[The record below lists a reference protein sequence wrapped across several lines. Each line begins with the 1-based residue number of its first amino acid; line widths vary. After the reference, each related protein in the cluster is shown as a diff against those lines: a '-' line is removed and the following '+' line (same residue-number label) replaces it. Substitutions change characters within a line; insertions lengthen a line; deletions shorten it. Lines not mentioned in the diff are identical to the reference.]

1 MVLQSR
7 NPIEGLDPAFL
18 NGEASDSDIIE
29 VAIGQPSPWVEDALE
44 LPRQTVYSS
53 SVSGTHAQA
62 TFQLSELGGGRFF
75 RFSYSD
81 GTQFVVDGST
91 KRIWGSSPKPLTQ
104 EDMVTYL
111 VGPVLGFIL
120 RRRGVLALHASSFCK
135 NGFAFAVCGGQGTGK
150 STTAA
155 ALALRGVPIQCEDI
169 TPLREQD
176 EIFLA
181 APGYPRVNLWPD
193 SAANLFGTADAL
205 PKVTPNWEKR
215 FLSLQKESVKFEY
228 RQQQLGATYILASRS
243 KQDNAPRVETVTA
256 REAVLL
262 LVKNTYMN
270 YLLTREQRAAEFESV
285 VRLAS
290 RVPTRRLIPH
300 ADPARVVKMCDLL
313 EADATSVAETMSN
326 SHVSRVHERT

>member
-7 NPIEGLDPAFL
+7 NPIAGLGPAFL
-18 NGEASDSDIIE
+18 NGEASRSDIIE
-29 VAIGQPSPWVEDALE
+29 VAIGQPSPWVADALE

-53 SVSGTHAQA
+53 SASGTHAEA
-62 TFQLSELGGGRFF
+62 AFQLSELGGGKFF

-81 GTQFVVDGST
+81 GTQFVVDGAT
-91 KRIWGSSPKPLTQ
+91 KRIWGASPKPLTQ

-120 RRRGVLALHASSFCK
+120 RRRGVLALHASSFSK
-135 NGFAFAVCGGQGTGK
+135 NGLAFAICGGQGTGK

-155 ALALRGVPIQCEDI
+155 ALALRGIPIQCEDI

-176 EIFLA
+176 EIFFA

-193 SAANLFGTADAL
+193 SAANLFGTPDAL

-215 FLSLQKESVKFEY
+215 FLSLHEEPVKFEY
-228 RQQQLGATYILASRS
+228 HQRQLGATYILDARTE
-243 KQDNAPRVETVTA
+243 QDNAPRVETVTA
-256 REAVLL
+256 RDAVLL

-290 RVPTRRLIPH
+290 RVPARRLIPH
-300 ADPARVVKMCDLL
+300 ADPARVAKMCALL
-313 EADATSVAETMSN
+313 EADATSVAETMSH
-326 SHVSRVHERT
+326 SRVSRVHERT